1 MIKQLFRLAT
11 TATAIVTAVSPVKA
25 VSNIP
30 AMITVTKV
38 PVNTGGDP
46 EHIEEETPEHRKPG
60 IGIACSIDP
69 ISGIEFL
76 GHETPDFIMYEIYD
90 INNVCMGTYGDEPEF
105 IEALFSLTG
114 EYRITLSTAEVS
126 YIGYVIL

>member
-1 MIKQLFRLAT
+1 MKQLFRLAA
-11 TATAIVTAVSPVKA
+11 TATAIVTAVFSVKA

-46 EHIEEETPEHRKPG
+46 EHTEEETPGQRKPG

-90 INNVCMGTYGDEPEF
+90 SNNTCVGAYGDEPEF
-105 IEALFSLTG
+105 IDVLFSLTG
-114 EYRITLSTAEVS
+114 EYRISLSTAEVS
-126 YIGYVIL
+126 YIGYVML

>member
-46 EHIEEETPEHRKPG
+46 EHMEEETPGQRKPG

-90 INNVCMGTYGDEPEF
+90 SNNTCVGAYGDEPEF
-105 IEALFSLTG
+105 IDALFSLTG
-114 EYRITLSTAEVS
+114 EYRISLSTAEVS
-126 YIGYVIL
+126 YTGYILL